1 MDSEDEQD
9 DDHDDIIMMMAI
21 AMTRNQFEKS
31 LQLTNFFREIVPL
44 DPTQSFV
51 KLDKDLVLWIGI
63 RAGR

>member
-21 AMTRNQFEKS
+21 TMTRNQFAKS

-44 DPTQSFV
+44 DPTQSVV
-51 KLDKDLVLWIGI
+51 KLDIDLVLWIGI

>member
-21 AMTRNQFEKS
+21 TMTRNQFAKS

-44 DPTQSFV
+44 DPT
-51 KLDKDLVLWIGI
+51 LNNLNKDLVLWIGI
-63 RAGR
+63 RASR